1 MPRQIQVQPWP
12 LHILRGCCSTR
23 SDSSGPQEHVK
34 REKQIM
40 AECDCPFMVNLVTSF
55 KDTAH
60 LYMLMECVMGGELF
74 TYLQSR
80 PGPLKE
86 DHARFY
92 AASVVLGLEYMQER
106 NLLWRQASNLIVR
119 SCFSAPLLCSE
130 EFVLGIACIQG
141 RTLLRLQNVHP
152 FTHAAIHQSLSL
164 HFSPEW
170 TVTSGG
176 PHGGPRLVLYRI
188 YCPGARVHAGA
199 QPAVEASPSL
209 MPPRHYNHSK
219 L

>member
-1 MPRQIQVQPWP
+1 MQ
-12 LHILRGCCSTR
+12 
-23 SDSSGPQEHVK
+23 GPSADVGTSAQEHVK

-55 KDTAH
+55 KDGAH

-106 NLLWRQASNLIVR
+106 NLLWRR
-119 SCFSAPLLCSE
+119 APS
-130 EFVLGIACIQG
+130 G
-141 RTLLRLQNVHP
+141 HP
-152 FTHAAIHQSLSL
+152 MIHHL
-164 HFSPEW
+164 F
-170 TVTSGG
+170 
-176 PHGGPRLVLYRI
+176 
-188 YCPGARVHAGA
+188 
-199 QPAVEASPSL
+199 
-209 MPPRHYNHSK
+209 
-219 L
+219 

>member
-1 MPRQIQVQPWP
+1 MQSCAGRWQHLP
-12 LHILRGCCSTR
+12 GET
-23 SDSSGPQEHVK
+23 SGLQEHVK

-55 KDTAH
+55 KDAGH

-106 NLLWRQASNLIVR
+106 NLLWRQ
-119 SCFSAPLLCSE
+119 
-130 EFVLGIACIQG
+130 VL
-141 RTLLRLQNVHP
+141 P
-152 FTHAAIHQSLSL
+152 D
-164 HFSPEW
+164 P
-170 TVTSGG
+170 
-176 PHGGPRLVLYRI
+176 
-188 YCPGARVHAGA
+188 
-199 QPAVEASPSL
+199 
-209 MPPRHYNHSK
+209 
-219 L
+219 

>member
-1 MPRQIQVQPWP
+1 
-12 LHILRGCCSTR
+12 
-23 SDSSGPQEHVK
+23 
-34 REKQIM
+34 M

-106 NLLWRQASNLIVR
+106 NLLWR
-119 SCFSAPLLCSE
+119 
-130 EFVLGIACIQG
+130 
-141 RTLLRLQNVHP
+141 
-152 FTHAAIHQSLSL
+152 
-164 HFSPEW
+164 
-170 TVTSGG
+170 
-176 PHGGPRLVLYRI
+176 
-188 YCPGARVHAGA
+188 
-199 QPAVEASPSL
+199 
-209 MPPRHYNHSK
+209 
-219 L
+219 